1 MCTEIAIVNHDE
13 MRITTN
19 DETFIQKRIS
29 NNEDDDSFSDE
40 ECVCLVHLLYG
51 TPDLHEHVGDLIM
64 SIYKVLFLKTV
75 VPGLVRAAL
84 MDISETWWKNA
95 CSTKLNV
102 CPPPTINMML
112 EEYGR
117 RADFEHNWNR
127 IGKLRR
133 TKK

>member
-1 MCTEIAIVNHDE
+1 M
-13 MRITTN
+13 
-19 DETFIQKRIS
+19 
-29 NNEDDDSFSDE
+29 
-40 ECVCLVHLLYG
+40 VHLLYG

-64 SIYKVLFLKTV
+64 SIYKVLFLKAL

-84 MDISETWWKNA
+84 LDISETWWKNA

-117 RADFEHNWNR
+117 RADFEHHWNR
-127 IGKLRR
+127 VGRLRK
-133 TKK
+133 T